1 MTDVA
6 LAEAEAPPKT
16 GGKLGLILGLALALA
31 LGGAGFFVTYS
42 GMIALPFG
50 GAGRTGEVEAARKPD
65 LPPVGFVPLDPI
77 TVSLGPGAN
86 ARHLQFTA
94 QLEIDPAQEAQ
105 VRLLIPRV
113 LDVINTYLR
122 AVEIAD
128 LENPA
133 AMSRLRAQ
141 LLRRIQIVTGNG
153 GVRDLL
159 VTEFI
164 IN

>member
-6 LAEAEAPPKT
+6 LDEAEAPPKK
-16 GGKLGLILGLALALA
+16 GGKLGLILGVVLALV
-31 LGGAGFFVTYS
+31 LGGGGFFATYS
-42 GMIALPFG
+42 GLVPLPFG
-50 GAGRTGEVEAARKPD
+50 GGDPAHEEAEAPKPD
-65 LPPVGFVPLDPI
+65 LPPVGFVPLDSI

-105 VRLLIPRV
+105 VRLLVPRV

-122 AVEIAD
+122 AVEITD